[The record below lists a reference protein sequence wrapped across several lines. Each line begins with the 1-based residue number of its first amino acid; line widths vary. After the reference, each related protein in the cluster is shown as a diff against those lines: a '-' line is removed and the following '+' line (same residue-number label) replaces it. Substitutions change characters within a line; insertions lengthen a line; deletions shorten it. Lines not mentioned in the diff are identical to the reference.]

1 VLCYCVI
8 AIAAY
13 WPVAPFSSTRIMV
26 CGCHDAAQE
35 TWFLA
40 WPLFAISH
48 GQNPFFS
55 NWIAYPGGADL
66 AANTSMPLLG
76 LLGAPVT
83 ALAGPVA
90 SYNFLLRLG
99 FAASASSAFFVF
111 KRLKV
116 WSPAA
121 FLGGLLYGF
130 SPYMVGEGLGHVFL
144 VFVAVPPLILLALA
158 ELLVFRRHPAW
169 QSGAALGV
177 LVAVQYLISVEV
189 LMTTALMAAIAAGI
203 AVAAHPR
210 IALDHVR
217 SALGGLGCASGIAV
231 ALTGY
236 PTWYYLR
243 GAQHIVGP
251 SHTVASLAP
260 YHADLLSAVV
270 PSQSERLA
278 PFGLWAVGNRLTGY
292 NVTETGAYIGIPL
305 LALALVL
312 VLRYRHEVRIRYA
325 AAMCAVAYVFSLGA
339 TLEVDGFDTHVPLPF
354 AVLTRIPIIQGAS
367 AGRVSLYT
375 NLFLAAIVAFG
386 LDSARNE
393 LSGRLPRPAA
403 LVSVTAACLV
413 PLLPSFPYHEV
424 PTEVPAFFTSAAVAR
439 IPAGSVLLAYPYPYT
454 PDDQAMLWGAV
465 AGMRFRIIGGQAAT
479 PGRDGRTT
487 SAPATLQPPTTEA
500 LFLYAMY
507 GTPRIEGGVPPADR
521 TTLTSL
527 IDFLTRYHVDT
538 IAIDPIGERPGLVVA
553 RMSAALGVP
562 PERVGGVDVWLDVQ
576 QLAAKAAR
584 AR

>member
-8 AIAAY
+8 AVAAY

-40 WPLFAISH
+40 WPLFAITH
-48 GQNPFFS
+48 GQNLFFS
-55 NWIAYPGGADL
+55 NWIAYPSGVNL

-90 SYNFLLRLG
+90 SYNFLLRFG

-111 KRLKV
+111 KRLRV

-130 SPYMVGEGLGHVFL
+130 SPYMVGEGLGHAFL
-144 VFVAVPPLILLALA
+144 VFVAFPPLIFLALA
-158 ELLVFRRHPAW
+158 DLFVFRRHPAW

-177 LVAVQYLISVEV
+177 LAALQYFISVEV
-189 LMTTALMAAIAAGI
+189 LMTTALMATIAGGMAI
-203 AVAAHPR
+203 AAHPR
-210 IALDHVR
+210 AALNRIR
-217 SALGGLGCASGIAV
+217 SALGGLGCASGV
-231 ALTGY
+231 ALLLTGY

-312 VLRYRHEVRIRYA
+312 AVRYRHEARIRYA

-339 TLEVDGFDTHVPLPF
+339 TLDVNGFDTHVPLPF
-354 AVLTRIPIIQGAS
+354 AILARIPIIQGAS
-367 AGRVSLYT
+367 AGRFSLYT
-375 NLFLAAIVAFG
+375 NFFLAAIVALG
-386 LDSARNE
+386 LDSARID
-393 LSGRLPRPAA
+393 LRGRIPGQA
-403 LVSVTAACLV
+403 LLVAVTVACLV
-413 PLLPSFPYHEV
+413 PLIPSFPYHEV
-424 PTEVPAFFTSAAVAR
+424 PTDVPEFFTSAAVAR

-454 PDDQAMLWGAV
+454 PDDQAMLWAAV

-479 PGRDGRTT
+479 PGLDERTT
-487 SAPATLQPPTTEA
+487 SAPAILGPPTTEA

-507 GTPRIEGGVPPADR
+507 GTPRIERSVPPADR
-521 TTLTSL
+521 TTLAAL
-527 IDFLTRYHVDT
+527 IDFLTRHHVDT
-538 IAIDPIGERPGLVVA
+538 IVIDPIGERPGLVVA
-553 RMSAALGVP
+553 RLTAALGVP
-562 PERVGGVDVWLDVQ
+562 PEKAGGVDVWFGVQ
-576 QLAAKAAR
+576 QLVAKAAPGQ
-584 AR
+584 